1 MADRI
6 YVTYTPTTAPG
17 SYHTAIH
24 YERTDPAGN
33 VIQHFVIEAKPE
45 KLDQLSALDKATGV
59 IEEAFRNDDGPSR
72 FGRINATVNEMEAS
86 DDPNVPYENIAEG
99 EDLSEN
105 FARMQLFAHGFNRA
119 GFAYRGDHQN
129 SNTFAGAALRAGEL
143 PPATGVAHDPAGP
156 PGELLEFFAPGSNEP
171 LRAPIGQHSSF
182 EPARSPV
189 QKYARSAA
197 PNGSASTSAQGAPP
211 ATPAFQPDIAGKGA
225 VPVLS
230 RVGKFIGNSLIT
242 PAEAASPSRPLSQG
256 PTAPNLPSEESA
268 FGDRPENAPGG
279 PRPDTYP
286 RLRSRRVS
294 SAFPD
299 IAPHHP
305 NQPVPP
311 SDPGPPL
318 GIFSGKPMSLSP
330 LPPSVWGLPD
340 NSDASGNGD
349 WFNFLAGIASRNP
362 TPPAPPP
369 PTAGSKPARYLSRR
383 TVDQSQAS
391 VFDTGAPAVP
401 FVPSDDP
408 NFSGGLLGR
417 LVALM
422 GIDPQNPTPP
432 APPPLDDGL
441 RGFYRDDPVQ
451 PWFVQRQR

>member
-33 VIQHFVIEAKPE
+33 VVRHFVIEVKPE
-45 KLDQLSALDKATGV
+45 KLDQLSASDKATGV
-59 IEEAFRNDDGPSR
+59 IEEALRNDDGPSR
-72 FGRINATVNEMEAS
+72 FGRINATVGKPEAS
-86 DDPNVPYENIAEG
+86 DDRDAPYETIAEG
-99 EDLSEN
+99 EDLSQN

-156 PGELLEFFAPGSNEP
+156 PGELLDFFAPGLNEP
-171 LRAPIGQHSSF
+171 LRTPIGRGYEPVNVARDVNGDGNWGFSPANIARLPAPDRADSFDNRFGNWGSS
-182 EPARSPV
+182 PA
-189 QKYARSAA
+189 
-197 PNGSASTSAQGAPP
+197 
-211 ATPAFQPDIAGKGA
+211 
-225 VPVLS
+225 
-230 RVGKFIGNSLIT
+230 GN
-242 PAEAASPSRPLSQG
+242 
-256 PTAPNLPSEESA
+256 
-268 FGDRPENAPGG
+268 
-279 PRPDTYP
+279 YP
-286 RLRSRRVS
+286 QLRSRRVS

-340 NSDASGNGD
+340 NSDASGNGG
-349 WFNFLAGIASRNP
+349 WFNFLAGIASRNT

-369 PTAGSKPARYLSRR
+369 QTAGSKPARYLGRR
-383 TVDQSQAS
+383 IIDQSQAS
-391 VFDTGAPAVP
+391 VFDTDAPAVP
-401 FVPSDDP
+401 FVPSGDP

-417 LVALM
+417 LAALV
-422 GIDPQNPTPP
+422 GIDPQNPTRP
-432 APPPLDDGL
+432 PPPLDDGL